1 MLLLNNMQ
9 KFHIFT
15 FNTEYS
21 IIKKKNLI
29 VLQISTKHIFFMK
42 VSFLELLKLR

>member
-29 VLQISTKHIFFMK
+29 VLQNFDKTYFFHES
-42 VSFLELLKLR
+42 VFFRIA